1 VNPNIPLPSQTDDF
15 KELAEGLNAATSE
28 QRLNW
33 MRGLSG
39 KELACTYELAHGGSS
54 LGLAHFH
61 AGPGEVVIHHG
72 QNSLLAFNAF
82 QKRVVDNGGVLQGY
96 NHQSMAWITGP
107 GHFTLS
113 QDEGEVL
120 FDYTQE
126 PVHAFDAFPPLK
138 KNTSGLSALVYGN
151 MIDRVRRV
159 SEHCVIGAAFKGG
172 KAMNAWFMLLRE
184 GEASTLN

>member
-1 VNPNIPLPSQTDDF
+1 MNPNIPLPSQTDDF
-15 KELAEGLNAATSE
+15 KALAQALDSATPE

-33 MRGLSG
+33 MRGLGS
-39 KELACTYELAHGGSS
+39 KELAATYEMAQGGSS
-54 LGLAHFH
+54 LGLGHFH

-82 QKRVVDNGGVLQGY
+82 QKRVVDNNGVFQGY

-113 QDEGEVL
+113 QDEDEVL
-120 FDYTQE
+120 FDYTRE
-126 PVHAFDAFPPLK
+126 PEHAFDDFPPLK
-138 KNTSGLSALVYGN
+138 KNTSGISSLVYGN

-159 SEHCVIGAAFKGG
+159 SQHCVIGAAFKNG
-172 KAMNAWFMLLRE
+172 KAMNTWFMLLRE
-184 GEASTLN
+184 GESDTSN